1 MLWESLVKRRAKSS
15 TEREFL
21 KRTPWLP
28 DLLANWDPEIGARRR
43 RGRGRGEGRGC
54 GRRGRGR
61 ARGRGRSLH
70 REPMAD
76 IIDDVDDVALMPS
89 MLDGHVTDSSS
100 DEDSDEEE
108 QRVQAEL
115 ARDRSNTRRSMDLF
129 LDGPILGDGI
139 VESVAVNPPLRR
151 SSRNKA

>member
-1 MLWESLVKRRAKSS
+1 MLYCFTIFGITGDGLTVVVYDVSLSLSSVNPRR
-15 TEREFL
+15 
-21 KRTPWLP
+21 P
-28 DLLANWDPEIGARRR
+28 LLDPFAR
-43 RGRGRGEGRGC
+43 
-54 GRRGRGR
+54 
-61 ARGRGRSLH
+61 S
-70 REPMAD
+70 
-76 IIDDVDDVALMPS
+76 
-89 MLDGHVTDSSS
+89 VTSS